1 MIHATPEGHCVKRYG
16 LLKNPLIE
24 TLFYSMD
31 DYTTSDSFMD
41 LLPSAWR
48 YPGAT
53 WWKTMIT
60 QPPTTASVRFSTG
73 RSGDPFRVPRTSSK
87 SINTGIKGTGELAE
101 WLEREYK
108 IGGVRTKT
116 VEAWVGC
123 EGEILNEGPVEIHA
137 LHALEDNSEL
147 EGLKLLLRQS
157 SVEGSIG

>member
-1 MIHATPEGHCVKRYG
+1 
-16 LLKNPLIE
+16 
-24 TLFYSMD
+24 
-31 DYTTSDSFMD
+31 
-41 LLPSAWR
+41 
-48 YPGAT
+48 
-53 WWKTMIT
+53 
-60 QPPTTASVRFSTG
+60 
-73 RSGDPFRVPRTSSK
+73 
-87 SINTGIKGTGELAE
+87 
-101 WLEREYK
+101 LEREYK